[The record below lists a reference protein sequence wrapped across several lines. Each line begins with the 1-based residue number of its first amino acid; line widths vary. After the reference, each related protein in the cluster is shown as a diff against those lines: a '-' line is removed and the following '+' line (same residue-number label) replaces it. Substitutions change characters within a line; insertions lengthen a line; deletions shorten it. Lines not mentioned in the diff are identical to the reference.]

1 MTPPKLKSG
10 CVYQP
15 ICVDFPSNLRNVVLN
30 MIKKNDGMFEERNG
44 RIYYTN
50 SAALTR
56 NVLQEITVSEHA
68 GQIQILMLCTST
80 LATDKATGKSKKKI
94 RYNAAELEYY
104 YHFGKQ
110 SNSNP
115 NKGNIQQHQQCSQ
128 KKALDY
134 KAAVK
139 GVDDSGLP
147 LALCKDSIEHYLQW
161 V

>member
-15 ICVDFPSNLRNVVLN
+15 ICVDFPHNLRNVVLK

-80 LATDKATGKSKKKI
+80 LATDKSKKKI
-94 RYNAAELEYY
+94 RYNAADLEYY

-147 LALCKDSIEHYLQW
+147 LAQCKDAIEHYLQW